1 MVIQGTDYFTSS
13 KDVFFL
19 RVRGDEYN
27 TKGDGAGNFVL
38 FLAKSFIILTTL
50 LGIFSFMMDYGYE
63 MEDIFRT
70 TIVLL
75 SFTIFYL
82 ILIDLLFY
90 CFCWSLAL
98 YLHVLCF
105 KQRPFIMLFDG

>member
-19 RVRGDEYN
+19 RVRGDEFN
-27 TKGDGAGNFVL
+27 TKGNGAGNLVI

-70 TIVLL
+70 SIVIL
-75 SFTIFYL
+75 SLIIFYL
-82 ILIDLLFY
+82 FNNDRYHFLLLLIQHVPHNFY
-90 CFCWSLAL
+90 PLSFS
-98 YLHVLCF
+98 F
-105 KQRPFIMLFDG
+105 PKK